1 LTHLATP
8 PGAIPMK
15 LNFQYFSLN
24 QAGLAWEAI
33 GRARN
38 LAAYVP
44 DDIQNAQL
52 ELIILLPQAV

>member
-1 LTHLATP
+1 
-8 PGAIPMK
+8 MK

-44 DDIQNAQL
+44 EDIHNAQL
-52 ELIILLPQAV
+52 ELIILLPQPV